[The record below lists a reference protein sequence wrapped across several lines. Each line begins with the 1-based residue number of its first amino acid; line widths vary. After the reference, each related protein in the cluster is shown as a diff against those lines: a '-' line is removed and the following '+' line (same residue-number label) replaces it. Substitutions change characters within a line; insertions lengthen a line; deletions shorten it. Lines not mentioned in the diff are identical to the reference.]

1 MTLRLLPERFFFYVK
16 ILNRNQLL
24 CIYTLKGNIM
34 PTMDVCSEIK
44 KDKEKGAV
52 RLVSEYGNRLYAAAL
67 LLCNN
72 DADAEELTYR
82 TFEQAIKKIHQF
94 DAKKN
99 FYTWLYTILLNFR
112 RMDLRKRRMNVIPM
126 GGAEDLPEVASDSFA
141 DALADSTSESVAN
154 AVRKLSPLLREAV
167 VLRYYEDKSI
177 EEISEILGVAVGT
190 VKSRLFNAR
199 VAINDFLTKEKE
211 PSHE

>member
-1 MTLRLLPERFFFYVK
+1 
-16 ILNRNQLL
+16 
-24 CIYTLKGNIM
+24 
-34 PTMDVCSEIK
+34 
-44 KDKEKGAV
+44 
-52 RLVSEYGNRLYAAAL
+52 
-67 LLCNN
+67 
-72 DADAEELTYR
+72 
-82 TFEQAIKKIHQF
+82 
-94 DAKKN
+94 
-99 FYTWLYTILLNFR
+99 
-112 RMDLRKRRMNVIPM
+112 MNVIPM